1 MDCINCKHWVSV
13 APTWGDPGGG
23 ECCELSKSEWLE
35 NMGCELKELEVKMN
49 IEVVNQNTNVL
60 ANVSDLTNAEWLKI
74 RKTGIGGS
82 EIAALFGKSN
92 YASPLSI
99 YMDKLSDEI
108 KEEENDFLEWGHTL
122 EPIIR
127 DKFPGKF
134 TKVTGVDIHAE
145 EYPFMMQSKDNPFML
160 ANIDGLVCPQQDY
173 KFSIQVGDGE
183 WEEYFIPAGLVGGM
197 EIKTGSGFT
206 MKSWKENSLPDH
218 YFLQTQH
225 YMAVTGLPYFFV
237 VALIDKTLLWRYVPR
252 DEEIIA
258 IIKAR
263 VNQFWTENI
272 LAKNPPAPIGS
283 DVDTSVLKSLYPQEL
298 RDKSLDLSH
307 MADKRLR
314 YKEIAE
320 EMGNLETEKDTI
332 KQEFMALMKDAEIA
346 FVGDKKVT
354 WKLQEKRE
362 YTVKASS
369 TRVMRIG

>member
-1 MDCINCKHWVSV
+1 
-13 APTWGDPGGG
+13 
-23 ECCELSKSEWLE
+23 
-35 NMGCELKELEVKMN
+35 MN
-49 IEVVNQNTNVL
+49 TLIGQNVNILADTRNL
-60 ANVSDLTNAEWLKI
+60 ANIDWLKI

-82 EIAALFGKSN
+82 EVAALFGKSH

-108 KEEENDFLEWGHTL
+108 NEEESDFIEWGKTL

-127 DKFPGKF
+127 DKFPAKF
-134 TKVTGVDIHAE
+134 KKATNIDIAVE
-145 EYPFMMQSKDNPFML
+145 EFPFMMQSKDNPYML
-160 ANIDGLVCPQQDY
+160 ANIDGLVSPANDY
-173 KFSIQVGDGE
+173 EFNIQIGDGE
-183 WEEYFIPAGLVGGM
+183 WERYFIPAGLVGGM

-206 MKSWKENSLPDH
+206 MKNWKENSLPDG

-237 VALIDKTLLWRYVPR
+237 VALIDKTLLWRFVPR
-252 DEEIIA
+252 DDEIIA

-263 VNQFWTENI
+263 VNQFWTENV
-272 LAKNPPAPIGS
+272 LAKDPPAPIGS
-283 DVDTSVLKSLYPQEL
+283 GVDTDVLKSLYPQEL
-298 RDKSLDLSH
+298 KDKSLDLSH
-307 MADKRLR
+307 MAGKRIR

-320 EMGNLETEKDTI
+320 EIDNLKTEQDTI
-332 KQEFMALMKDAEIA
+332 KQEFMVLMKDAEIA

-354 WKLQEKRE
+354 WKLQERKE